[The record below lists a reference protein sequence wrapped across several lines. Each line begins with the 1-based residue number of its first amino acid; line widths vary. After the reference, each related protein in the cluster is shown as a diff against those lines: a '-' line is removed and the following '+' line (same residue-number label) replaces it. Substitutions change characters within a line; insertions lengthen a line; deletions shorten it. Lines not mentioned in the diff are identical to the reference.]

1 MPRKKKNLNAEPGE
15 ISAEE
20 RAKLDKE
27 IEANL
32 PEDIPEEENGRGDC
46 PDTEPGEAPEEGTE
60 ETKPEAE
67 AKYIEVKGEPSF
79 TKIIKERFFHEFNEA
94 DLAEINGKIVEEL
107 ELQKAFA
114 EERAAVAAKIKRS
127 NDEINELLELK
138 EKGGEERV
146 FDCEVRYY
154 CNLGNKYIIHP
165 EKGYVV
171 RCEPISLEERE
182 QDLPFSG
189 EDSKKAEEPATDSDS
204 ADEGGFE
211 DPDLNP
217 ETDD

>member
-46 PDTEPGEAPEEGTE
+46 PDTE

-138 EKGGEERV
+138 EKGVLSKPSSEVALSSPESSLSALAKDKVVERLTV
-146 FDCEVRYY
+146 AT
-154 CNLGNKYIIHP
+154 
-165 EKGYVV
+165 EK
-171 RCEPISLEERE
+171 
-182 QDLPFSG
+182 
-189 EDSKKAEEPATDSDS
+189 
-204 ADEGGFE
+204 
-211 DPDLNP
+211 
-217 ETDD
+217 

>member
-32 PEDIPEEENGRGDC
+32 PEDIPEEENGRVDC

-60 ETKPEAE
+60 EAKPEAE
-67 AKYIEVKGEPSF
+67 AKDIEVKGEPSF

-189 EDSKKAEEPATDSDS
+189 GKECEEKPEAPEAEDGEEN
-204 ADEGGFE
+204 GFD

-217 ETDD
+217 EAEE